1 MSLPWIYSLN
11 KRTAKIWFPTGRRQ
25 INCRRMSIPKKRGTL
40 PREIRYLLDLNLISD
55 ETRFDTPLIS
65 CICFHWLFQRGGG
78 RRFIR
83 RPLWPPW
90 AASSTPKQRV
100 DCPALPGQPASGRYH
115 LCRDRIRNHPS
126 SPFPLTLKST
136 NQNSGRHFPG
146 LTLSLLPQQ
155 RVSKGTSPFGR
166 IP

>member
-40 PREIRYLLDLNLISD
+40 PREIRDLLDLNLISD
-55 ETRFDTPLIS
+55 ETRFDTPLNS

-90 AASSTPKQRV
+90 AASSSPKQRV
-100 DCPALPGQPASGRYH
+100 DCPALPGQPASGRRCP
-115 LCRDRIRNHPS
+115 CRDRNRNHPS
-126 SPFPLTLKST
+126 IRSNTKKYQSKQRQALFRTNLIVIAST
-136 NQNSGRHFPG
+136 AGFQRDE
-146 LTLSLLPQQ
+146 SLWA
-155 RVSKGTSPFGR
+155 
-166 IP
+166 